1 MSAAWPEGSRPLS
14 DAQPSNRIAAP
25 ADQVSL
31 RRHNLAVV
39 LRSLRDV
46 GSRSRARIA
55 TDTGLSK
62 ATVSSLVAEL
72 AELGLVRDGEVERAG
87 GIGRP
92 GQAVELHGRVC
103 GLGAEVNVD
112 YLAVLVL
119 DMRGDQVLY
128 SRIPFDVPAAG
139 VPRTL
144 DELAN
149 SIEAAIAVASR
160 QGHDVAGIT
169 VAVPGLVETTPGVLR
184 YGPNIGWRE
193 VRIADELAARLARP
207 EISDSARTRAAGG
220 GPSEGGVTI
229 RVDNDANLSA
239 LAEYVMGASAGASDL
254 VYLTGEIGVGG
265 GVISQGRLLR
275 GADGYGGEV
284 GHMPIA
290 EPLHLCGCGRRG
302 CWETAVGLAALL
314 REVADQGDPVTD
326 PSVDLEVRLAEIRRR
341 AELGDGRTLRGLEA
355 IATSLGLGAAILVNI
370 FNPRVLVLG
379 GYFAVLG
386 GYFLEAME
394 TELDKRVVATGRGGC
409 RVELSTLGFTAAVRG
424 GAHVAVEAILADPT
438 SAVRA
443 AIPADVGG
451 GTP

>member
-1 MSAAWPEGSRPLS
+1 MS
-14 DAQPSNRIAAP
+14 DAQPSDRIPAP

-92 GQAVELHGRVC
+92 GQAVELNGRVC

-139 VPRTL
+139 VQRTL
-144 DELAN
+144 DELAG
-149 SIEAAIAVASR
+149 SIEAAIAEASR

-169 VAVPGLVETTPGVLR
+169 VAVPGLVETVPGVLR

-193 VRIADELAARLARP
+193 VRIADELAARLAG
-207 EISDSARTRAAGG
+207 A
-220 GPSEGGVTI
+220 GVTI
-229 RVDNDANLSA
+229 RVDNDANLCA

-370 FNPRVLVLG
+370 FNPRVLLLG

-386 GYFLEAME
+386 DFFLETME

-443 AIPADVGG
+443 AIPADVRGG
-451 GTP
+451 NQ

>member
-1 MSAAWPEGSRPLS
+1 LS
-14 DAQPSNRIAAP
+14 DVQASDRIGAP

-39 LRSLRDV
+39 LRSLRDA
-46 GSRSRARIA
+46 GPRSRARIA

-72 AELGLVRDGEVERAG
+72 ADLDLVRAGEVERAG

-139 VPRTL
+139 EQRTL
-144 DELAN
+144 DELAG
-149 SIEAAIAVASR
+149 SIEAAIVEAR
-160 QGHDVAGIT
+160 NQGHDVAGIT
-169 VAVPGLVETTPGVLR
+169 VAVPGLVETGPGVLR

-193 VRIADELAARLARP
+193 VRVADELATRLART
-207 EISDSARTRAAGG
+207 EISEPARTRVAAR
-220 GPSEGGVTI
+220 GPSAGGVTI
-229 RVDNDANLSA
+229 RVDNNANLCA
-239 LAEYVMGASAGASDL
+239 LAEYVMGASAGTSDL
-254 VYLTGEIGVGG
+254 VCLTGEIGVGA
-265 GVISQGRLLR
+265 GVICEGRMLR

-284 GHMPIA
+284 AHMPIA
-290 EPLHLCGCGRRG
+290 EPLHLCACGRRG
-302 CWETAVGLAALL
+302 CWETAVGFAALL
-314 REVADQGDPVTD
+314 RDVADQGDPVTD
-326 PSVDLEVRLAEIRRR
+326 PSVDLDVRLAEIRRR

-355 IATSLGLGAAILVNI
+355 IGTSLGLGAAILVNV

-386 GYFLEAME
+386 DFLLGAMDS
-394 TELDKRVVATGRGGC
+394 ELDKRVVAPGRGGC
-409 RVELSTLGFTAAVRG
+409 SVELSTLGFTAAVRG
-424 GAHVAVEAILADPT
+424 GAHVAVEAVLADPT
-438 SAVRA
+438 SLVRA
-443 AIPADVGG
+443 AVPVDVHG

>member
-1 MSAAWPEGSRPLS
+1 LS
-14 DAQPSNRIAAP
+14 DAQPSDRIPAP

-92 GQAVELHGRVC
+92 GQAVELNGRVC

-139 VPRTL
+139 VQRTL
-144 DELAN
+144 DELAG
-149 SIEAAIAVASR
+149 SIEAAIAEASR

-169 VAVPGLVETTPGVLR
+169 VAVPGLVETAPGVLR

-193 VRIADELAARLARP
+193 VRIADELAARLAG
-207 EISDSARTRAAGG
+207 A
-220 GPSEGGVTI
+220 GVTI
-229 RVDNDANLSA
+229 RVDNDANLCA

-341 AELGDGRTLRGLEA
+341 AKLGDGRTLRGLEA

-370 FNPRVLVLG
+370 FNPRVLLLG

-386 GYFLEAME
+386 DFFLETME

-443 AIPADVGG
+443 AIPADVHGG
-451 GTP
+451 NP

>member
-1 MSAAWPEGSRPLS
+1 LS
-14 DAQPSNRIAAP
+14 DAQPSDRIPAP

-92 GQAVELHGRVC
+92 GQAVELNGRVC

-112 YLAVLVL
+112 YLAVLLL

-128 SRIPFDVPAAG
+128 NRIPFDVPAAG
-139 VPRTL
+139 VQRTL
-144 DELAN
+144 DELAF
-149 SIEAAIAVASR
+149 SIEAAMAEANR

-169 VAVPGLVETTPGVLR
+169 VAVPGLVETIPGVLR

-193 VRIADELAARLARP
+193 VRIADELAARLAG
-207 EISDSARTRAAGG
+207 A
-220 GPSEGGVTI
+220 GVTI
-229 RVDNDANLSA
+229 RVDNDANLCA

-341 AELGDGRTLRGLEA
+341 AELGDGRTQRGLEA

-370 FNPRVLVLG
+370 FNPRVLLLG

-386 GYFLEAME
+386 DFFLETME
-394 TELDKRVVATGRGGC
+394 TELDERVVATGRGGC

-443 AIPADVGG
+443 AIPADVRGG
-451 GTP
+451 NP

>member
-1 MSAAWPEGSRPLS
+1 LS
-14 DAQPSNRIAAP
+14 DVQASDRSAAP

-39 LRSLRDV
+39 LRSLRDA
-46 GSRSRARIA
+46 GPRSRARIA

-72 AELGLVRDGEVERAG
+72 ADLELVRAGEVERVG

-128 SRIPFDVPAAG
+128 SRIPFDVPTAG
-139 VPRTL
+139 VQRTL
-144 DELAN
+144 DELAG
-149 SIEAAIAVASR
+149 SIEAAIVEAR
-160 QGHDVAGIT
+160 DQGHDVAGIT
-169 VAVPGLVETTPGVLR
+169 VAVPGLVATGPGVLR
-184 YGPNIGWRE
+184 YGPSIGWRE
-193 VRIADELAARLARP
+193 VRVADELATRLART
-207 EISDSARTRAAGG
+207 EISASTRTRAVGR
-220 GPSEGGVTI
+220 GPSAGGVTI
-229 RVDNDANLSA
+229 RVDNNANLCA
-239 LAEYVMGASAGASDL
+239 LAEYVMGASAGTSDL
-254 VYLTGEIGVGG
+254 VCLTGEIGVGA
-265 GVISQGRLLR
+265 GVISDGRLLR

-290 EPLHLCGCGRRG
+290 EPLHLCACGRRG

-314 REVADQGDPVTD
+314 RDATDQGDPVTD
-326 PSVDLEVRLAEIRRR
+326 PSVDLDVRLAEIRRR
-341 AELGDGRTLRGLEA
+341 AQLGDGRTLRGLEA
-355 IATSLGLGAAILVNI
+355 IATSLGLGAAILVNV
-370 FNPRVLVLG
+370 FNPRVVVLG

-386 GYFLEAME
+386 DFLLGAMDS
-394 TELDKRVVATGRGGC
+394 ELDKRVVAPGRDGC
-409 RVELSTLGFTAAVRG
+409 SVELSTLGFTAAVRG
-424 GAHVAVEAILADPT
+424 GAHVAVEAVLADPT
-438 SAVRA
+438 AVVRTA
-443 AIPADVGG
+443 VPVDVRG

>member
-1 MSAAWPEGSRPLS
+1 LS
-14 DAQPSNRIAAP
+14 DAQPSDRIPAP

-92 GQAVELHGRVC
+92 GQAVELNGRVC

-139 VPRTL
+139 VQRTL
-144 DELAN
+144 DELAG
-149 SIEAAIAVASR
+149 SIEAAIAEASR

-169 VAVPGLVETTPGVLR
+169 VAVPGLVETAPGVLR

-193 VRIADELAARLARP
+193 VRIADELAARLVGA
-207 EISDSARTRAAGG
+207 
-220 GPSEGGVTI
+220 GVTI
-229 RVDNDANLSA
+229 RVDNDANLCA

-341 AELGDGRTLRGLEA
+341 AELGDGRTQRGLEA

-370 FNPRVLVLG
+370 FNPRVLLLG

-386 GYFLEAME
+386 DFFLETME
-394 TELDKRVVATGRGGC
+394 TELDERVVATGRGGC

-443 AIPADVGG
+443 AIPADVRGG
-451 GTP
+451 NP

>member
-1 MSAAWPEGSRPLS
+1 MS
-14 DAQPSNRIAAP
+14 DAQPSDRSAAP

-39 LRSLRDV
+39 LRNLRDA
-46 GSRSRARIA
+46 GPRSRARIA

-119 DMRGDQVLY
+119 DLGGDQVLH
-128 SRIPFDVPAAG
+128 SRTPFDVPAAG
-139 VPRTL
+139 VQRTL
-144 DELAN
+144 AELAS
-149 SIEAAIAVASR
+149 SIEAAIGEASR

-169 VAVPGLVETTPGVLR
+169 VALPGLVETVPGVLR

-193 VRIADELAARLARP
+193 VRVADELAARLAQP
-207 EISDSARTRAAGG
+207 EIPTSASTRTASGPSGG
-220 GPSEGGVTI
+220 GVPI
-229 RVDNDANLSA
+229 RAENYANLCA
-239 LAEYVMGASAGASDL
+239 LAEYAMGASAGASDL
-254 VYLTGEIGVGG
+254 LYLTGEISVGG
-265 GVISQGRLLR
+265 GVISEGRLLR
-275 GADGYGGEV
+275 GAEGYGGEV

-290 EPLHLCGCGRRG
+290 EPHHVCGCGRRG
-302 CWETAVGLAALL
+302 CWETAVGFAALQ
-314 REVADQGDPVTD
+314 REVADKGDPVTD
-326 PSVDLEVRLAEIRRR
+326 PSVDLELRLAEIRRR

-386 GYFLEAME
+386 DFLLEAME
-394 TELDKRVVATGRGGC
+394 AELDKRVVAAGRGGC
-409 RVELSTLGFTAAVRG
+409 RIELSTLGFTAAVRG
-424 GAHVAVEAILADPT
+424 GAHVAVEAVLADPT
-438 SAVRA
+438 SVVRA
-443 AIPADVGG
+443 AVPVDVRG
-451 GTP
+451 GTS

>member
-1 MSAAWPEGSRPLS
+1 LS
-14 DAQPSNRIAAP
+14 DPQPSDRISAP

-92 GQAVELHGRVC
+92 GQAVELNGRVC

-139 VPRTL
+139 VQRTL
-144 DELAN
+144 DELAG
-149 SIEAAIAVASR
+149 SIEAAIAEASR

-169 VAVPGLVETTPGVLR
+169 VAVPGLVETAPGVLR

-193 VRIADELAARLARP
+193 VRIADELAARLAG
-207 EISDSARTRAAGG
+207 A
-220 GPSEGGVTI
+220 GVTI
-229 RVDNDANLSA
+229 RVDNDANLCA

-370 FNPRVLVLG
+370 FNPRVLLLG

-386 GYFLEAME
+386 DFFLETME

-443 AIPADVGG
+443 AIPADVRGG
-451 GTP
+451 NP

>member
-1 MSAAWPEGSRPLS
+1 MQAS
-14 DAQPSNRIAAP
+14 DRSAAP
-25 ADQVSL
+25 ADQVFL

-39 LRSLRDV
+39 LRSLRDA
-46 GSRSRARIA
+46 GPRSRARIA

-72 AELGLVRDGEVERAG
+72 ADLELVRAGEVERVG

-103 GLGAEVNVD
+103 GLGAEVDVD

-139 VPRTL
+139 VQRTL
-144 DELAN
+144 DELAD
-149 SIEAAIAVASR
+149 SIEAAIVEAR
-160 QGHDVAGIT
+160 HLGHDVAGIT
-169 VAVPGLVETTPGVLR
+169 VAVPGLVETVPGVLR

-193 VRIADELAARLARP
+193 VRIADELAARLART
-207 EISDSARTRAAGG
+207 ETSESARTRAAGR
-220 GPSEGGVTI
+220 GPSAGGVSI
-229 RVDNDANLSA
+229 RVDNHANLCA

-254 VYLTGEIGVGG
+254 VCLTGEIGVGA
-265 GVISQGRLLR
+265 GVISEGRLLR
-275 GADGYGGEV
+275 GAEGYGGEV

-290 EPLHLCGCGRRG
+290 EPLHLCACGRRG

-314 REVADQGDPVTD
+314 RGVADQGDQVTD
-326 PSVDLEVRLAEIRRR
+326 PSVDLDVRLAEIRRR

-355 IATSLGLGAAILVNI
+355 VATSLGLGAAILVNI

-386 GYFLEAME
+386 DFLLDAME
-394 TELDKRVVATGRGGC
+394 SELDKRVVAPGRGGC
-409 RVELSTLGFTAAVRG
+409 SVELSTLGFTAAVRG
-424 GAHVAVEAILADPT
+424 GAHVAVEAVLADPT
-438 SAVRA
+438 SVVRA
-443 AIPADVGG
+443 AVPVDVRG

>member
-1 MSAAWPEGSRPLS
+1 LS
-14 DAQPSNRIAAP
+14 DAQPSDRIPAP

-92 GQAVELHGRVC
+92 GQAVELNGRVC

-139 VPRTL
+139 IQRTL
-144 DELAN
+144 DELAG
-149 SIEAAIAVASR
+149 SIESAIAEASR

-169 VAVPGLVETTPGVLR
+169 VAVPGLVETVPGVLR

-193 VRIADELAARLARP
+193 VRIADELAARLAG
-207 EISDSARTRAAGG
+207 A
-220 GPSEGGVTI
+220 GVTI
-229 RVDNDANLSA
+229 RVDNDANLCA

-370 FNPRVLVLG
+370 FNPRVLLLG

-386 GYFLEAME
+386 DFFLETME

-443 AIPADVGG
+443 AIPADVRGG
-451 GTP
+451 NP